1 MRTGSSAFYDQGML
15 NRLPADER
23 RTQLIESAI
32 SIAEQRGVS
41 SVTVRAVAEEA
52 GVSLGVV
59 HYCFESKEELI
70 AAMGETLILQL
81 SESMQH
87 AFGQVRH
94 APDLSG
100 SQGLKELLHIG
111 LTGMWPLIEATPDR
125 QLLTYEITAQALRSR
140 NLGAVRAGAVAN
152 DQYRIMD
159 EHAIAFLEECAKI
172 SGMVWT
178 ESLSSLSRW
187 SLAMIDGLVLRWL
200 VDRDSDAT
208 IAEFGE
214 MVQVIAGKAIDA
226 PQ

>member
-1 MRTGSSAFYDQGML
+1 ML

-70 AAMGETLILQL
+70 AAMGETLIVQL
-81 SESMQH
+81 SESLQH

-94 APDLSG
+94 APDLTG
-100 SQGLKELLHIG
+100 IQGLKELLHIG

-140 NLGAVRAGAVAN
+140 NLGAERAGAVAS

-172 SGMVWT
+172 SGTVWT
-178 ESLSSLSRW
+178 ESLQSLARW

-214 MVQVIAGKAIDA
+214 MVQVIAGKAVEA
-226 PQ
+226 PH

>member
-1 MRTGSSAFYDQGML
+1 MIQPASFYHQRML

-23 RTQLIESAI
+23 RTQLVESAL

-41 SVTVRAVAEEA
+41 AVTVRAVAEEA

-59 HYCFESKEELI
+59 HYCFESKEALI

-81 SESMQH
+81 SASMQH
-87 AFGQVRH
+87 AFAQVRH

-100 SQGLKELLHIG
+100 IQGLEELLHIG
-111 LTGMWPLIEATPDR
+111 LTGMWPTIEATPDR

-140 NLGAVRAGAVAN
+140 NLGAERAGAVAH

-159 EHAIAFLEECAKI
+159 EHATAFLAECAEI
-172 SGMVWT
+172 SGTVWT
-178 ESLSSLSRW
+178 EPLDSIARL

-200 VDRDSDAT
+200 VDRDSDST
-208 IAEFGE
+208 IAEFGK
-214 MVQVIAGKAIDA
+214 MVHVIANKAA
-226 PQ
+226 VA